1 MTQSALIDISPAQD
15 GGVLKETRREGP
27 DPDDKPWKGD
37 RVQVKAA
44 CQTSFYYIIIK
55 FQWHHAMLRNIM
67 KINVLSILGA
77 LHRYT

>member
-1 MTQSALIDISPAQD
+1 MTQSAIIDISPAQD
-15 GGVLKETRREGP
+15 GGVLKEIRREGP

-37 RVQVKAA
+37 RVQVKDIL
-44 CQTSFYYIIIK
+44 SKHLIITLLLPSYNVLK
-55 FQWHHAMLRNIM
+55 K

>member
-15 GGVLKETRREGP
+15 GGVLKEIRREGP

-37 RVQVKAA
+37 RVQVKDIF
-44 CQTSFYYIIIK
+44 SKHLIITLPKISMPSYNVLK
-55 FQWHHAMLRNIM
+55 K

>member
-15 GGVLKETRREGP
+15 GGVIKEIRREGP

-44 CQTSFYYIIIK
+44 CQIPFYYIII
-55 FQWHHAMLRNIM
+55 AIM
-67 KINVLSILGA
+67 Q
-77 LHRYT
+77 

>member
-15 GGVLKETRREGP
+15 GGVLKEIRREGP

-44 CQTSFYYIIIK
+44 CQTPFYYIIIK
-55 FQWHHAMLRNIM
+55 ISMASCNAS
-67 KINVLSILGA
+67 KYNEN
-77 LHRYT
+77 

>member
-15 GGVLKETRREGP
+15 GGVIKEIRREGP

-44 CQTSFYYIIIK
+44 CQTPLYYIIMASGNASK
-55 FQWHHAMLRNIM
+55 YNE
-67 KINVLSILGA
+67 N
-77 LHRYT
+77 

>member
-1 MTQSALIDISPAQD
+1 MTQSAIIDISPAQD
-15 GGVLKETRREGP
+15 GGVLKEIRREGP

-37 RVQVKAA
+37 RVQVKGIL
-44 CQTSFYYIIIK
+44 SKHLIISIK
-55 FQWHHAMLRNIM
+55 ISMASWNVLKK

>member
-15 GGVLKETRREGP
+15 GGVLKEIRREGP

-44 CQTSFYYIIIK
+44 CQTSFYYITSCNTSK
-55 FQWHHAMLRNIM
+55 YNE
-67 KINVLSILGA
+67 N
-77 LHRYT
+77 

>member
-1 MTQSALIDISPAQD
+1 MTQSAIIDISPAQD
-15 GGVLKETRREGP
+15 GGVLKEIRREGP

-44 CQTSFYYIIIK
+44 CQTPFYYIII
-55 FQWHHAMLRNIM
+55 WHHAMLRNIM

>member
-1 MTQSALIDISPAQD
+1 MTQSAIIDISPAQD
-15 GGVLKETRREGP
+15 GGVLKEIRREGP

-37 RVQVKAA
+37 RVQVKDIL
-44 CQTSFYYIIIK
+44 SKHLIITLLKISMPSYNVLK
-55 FQWHHAMLRNIM
+55 K

>member
-15 GGVLKETRREGP
+15 GGVLKQIRREGP

-37 RVQVKAA
+37 RVQVTAA
-44 CQTSFYYIIIK
+44 CQTPFYYIII
-55 FQWHHAMLRNIM
+55 HALLRNIM

>member
-15 GGVLKETRREGP
+15 GGVLKEIRREGP

-44 CQTSFYYIIIK
+44 CQAPLYYIIIK
-55 FQWHHAMLRNIM
+55 I
-67 KINVLSILGA
+67 SIASGNA
-77 LHRYT
+77 SKYNEN